1 MGMSKHDAYYE
12 PADGYDDDGA
22 RFDSKVADLLRNDAT
37 LNPADQTNFVE
48 ALSCLT
54 DEQWATVK
62 DYIDQKDWA
71 KLGLKLHNISYEYME
86 SIATTHVQNNPDWLY
101 D

>member
-22 RFDSKVADLLRNDAT
+22 RFNSAVANLLRTEKDLDSSSQANFSDAIG
-37 LNPADQTNFVE
+37 
-48 ALSCLT
+48 SLT
-54 DEQWATVK
+54 DAEWASVK
-62 DYIDQKDWA
+62 DFIDQKDWA
-71 KLGLKLHNISYEYME
+71 KLGLKLQTIVYKYVEDMAIERVTNHPE
-86 SIATTHVQNNPDWLY
+86 WLY